1 MSTTKSSKEDLVSH
15 VIFPAPSLKDVPKH
29 GTLSKEDRL
38 KIIISNLE
46 KHQQAVRIG
55 TLNEAK
61 TKHQASH
68 AAAHDNQH
76 FSSDD
81 EDRMDISPG
90 SPAPEQTE
98 TDKSATS
105 QLLDTLRT
113 PYRESSG
120 DPVSTSPFKP
130 PPNVQQKTQPPEIQ
144 AAKEALNTIATY
156 DSHALPSKRFYIDAL
171 ARLQGGGASGNESR
185 KASAPSTNDTRKASV
200 GSGVVDPRRA
210 STAAPAEGRP
220 LPNRTASGSVMNRS
234 ADPRLAGRSASY
246 SHKQPGQSPAYVQSP
261 KERPTD
267 PRLARR

>member
-1 MSTTKSSKEDLVSH
+1 MSTTKSSKEDLISH
-15 VIFPAPSLKDVPKH
+15 VVFPAPTLKDVPKH

-38 KIIISNLE
+38 KTIISNLE
-46 KHQQAVRIG
+46 KHQQAVRLS

-61 TKHQASH
+61 KNIQASH
-68 AAAHDNQH
+68 AALHDNPE

-81 EDRMDISPG
+81 EDHMDIAPG

-113 PYRESSG
+113 PYRESQG
-120 DPVSTSPFKP
+120 DPVSTGPIKP
-130 PPNVQQKTQPPEIQ
+130 PANVRQKTQPPEIQ
-144 AAKEALNTIATY
+144 AAKEALDTIATY
-156 DSHALPSKRFYIDAL
+156 NSHALPSKRFYVDAL
-171 ARLQGGGASGNESR
+171 ARLQGGGASENESR
-185 KASAPSTNDTRKASV
+185 KASASSTNDPRKASMGRGV
-200 GSGVVDPRRA
+200 GDPRRA
-210 STAAPAEGRP
+210 STGAPAEGRP

-234 ADPRLAGRSASY
+234 ADPRLAGRSASC

>member
-1 MSTTKSSKEDLVSH
+1 MSTTKSAKEDLISH
-15 VIFPAPSLKDVPKH
+15 IIFPAPSLKDVPKH

-38 KIIISNLE
+38 KTIISNLE
-46 KHQQAVRIG
+46 KHQQAVRLS

-61 TKHQASH
+61 KKYQASH
-68 AAAHDNQH
+68 AAPHDNQG

-81 EDRMDISPG
+81 EDHMDISPG

-113 PYRESSG
+113 PYRESQG
-120 DPVSTSPFKP
+120 DPVSTGPIRP
-130 PPNVQQKTQPPEIQ
+130 PPNVRQKTQLPEIQ
-144 AAKEALNTIATY
+144 AAEEALNTIATY
-156 DSHALPSKRFYIDAL
+156 DSRALASKRFYIDAL
-171 ARLQGGGASGNESR
+171 RRVQGGGASGSESR
-185 KASAPSTNDTRKASV
+185 KASASSVTDSRK
-200 GSGVVDPRRA
+200 GSMGNGVVDPRRA
-210 STAAPAEGRP
+210 STGAPAEGRP

-267 PRLARR
+267 PRLTRR